1 MRLERRLVAPPGVDE
16 EQARI
21 AQGLEGPKIETAG
34 LRARGD
40 RHFGKRGFGAG
51 LFVTTD
57 VEASDEIEF
66 HPPYLAS
73 EPRRSKGLTSAL
85 VSG

>member
-1 MRLERRLVAPPGVDE
+1 
-16 EQARI
+16 
-21 AQGLEGPKIETAG
+21 
-34 LRARGD
+34 
-40 RHFGKRGFGAG
+40 
-51 LFVTTD
+51 

-73 EPRRSKGLTSAL
+73 EPRRSKGLTCAL